1 MADTFDGSPLP
12 APYKLCPCRREES
25 YNCCNEPKTEDGMRW
40 CENRDDCKRE
50 KLDGKQCGCHLFSR
64 TKTGAPWEHE
74 ANPGDKITAIADGKD
89 RRCICV
95 AF

>member
-1 MADTFDGSPLP
+1 
-12 APYKLCPCRREES
+12 
-25 YNCCNEPKTEDGMRW
+25 MRW

-74 ANPGDKITAIADGKD
+74 ANPGDKITAIADVSVSHFEVMK
-89 RRCICV
+89 
-95 AF
+95 AFLLRI